1 MTTTSW
7 STSWIF
13 HKVVKCK
20 YHRNYSSTEQTKMRF
35 EISDQ
40 LEGGVVNQWENLN
53 HIPGKKYFYS

>member
-1 MTTTSW
+1 
-7 STSWIF
+7 
-13 HKVVKCK
+13 
-20 YHRNYSSTEQTKMRF
+20 MRF